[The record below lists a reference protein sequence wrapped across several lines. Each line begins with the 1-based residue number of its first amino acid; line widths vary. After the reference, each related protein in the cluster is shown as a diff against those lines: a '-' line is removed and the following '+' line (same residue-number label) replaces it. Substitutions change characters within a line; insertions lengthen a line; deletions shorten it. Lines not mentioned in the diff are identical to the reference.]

1 MKINICLI
9 QPTGYIHSLALLEAA
24 EYVMYK
30 LRAIGHQSELVKNRL
45 IYDGCNIIFG
55 AHIDA
60 QQAEKYPSGTIIF
73 NTEQL
78 PENSTWTNEAYK
90 KILSENYVWDYSQT
104 NLETIPHQNKALVN
118 FLYEENL
125 RRIPIK
131 EEKEFDLVFY
141 GSINERRKQIIE
153 SLMSQGLKIQTIF
166 GLYGPERDVSLN
178 KARAVLNLHFYDAQ
192 IFQQIRAFYP
202 LINGIPVISE
212 NYLQESA
219 HQIYRECLFTPQDDR
234 FEEFVVNLLKN
245 DENFKQE
252 AGRRLAKY
260 KTYSDDDF
268 EEIAKKTFGSLENGY
283 QKKDMPIFNRMNL
296 GSGKDYRRGFLNIDL
311 RNEVNPDLIVDL
323 SGKINLPLICS
334 SPRFGAVTIRES
346 QFDLIMANDVLEHV
360 PDLEGLMGNCLKILR
375 DGGEFHI
382 NVPYD
387 LSLGAWQDPTHIRG
401 FNQNSWK
408 YYTEWFW
415 YLGWF
420 ESRFDLKELTYNLS
434 PLGQQLAQEKIDQ
447 GRIIDTP
454 RAIDSMKVILV
465 KRPTSMEEK
474 TIMRSYVGSLYP
486 EHTK

>member
-1 MKINICLI
+1 MKINVCLI
-9 QPTGYIHSLALLEAA
+9 QPPGYIHSLALLEAA

-45 IYDGCNIIFG
+45 IYDGFNIVFG

-78 PENSTWTNEAYK
+78 PENSAWTNEAYK
-90 KILSENYVWDYSQT
+90 KILSDNYVWDYSQT

-141 GSINERRKQIIE
+141 GSINERRKKIIE
-153 SLMSQGLKIQTIF
+153 SLVSKGLKIQTIF

-192 IFQQIRAFYP
+192 IFQQIRTFYP

-212 NYLQESA
+212 SYPQESA
-219 HQIYRECLFTPQDDR
+219 HQIYRECLFIPEGEG

-245 DENFKQE
+245 NENFKQE
-252 AGRRLAKY
+252 ANSRLAKY
-260 KTYSDDDF
+260 KTYIEDDF
-268 EEIAKKTFGSLENGY
+268 EEIVKKTFGFLGNIT
-283 QKKDMPIFNRMNL
+283 QKKDSPIFNRMNL
-296 GSGKDYRRGFLNIDL
+296 GSGKDYKRGFLNIDL
-311 RNEVNPDLIVDL
+311 RSEVNPDLMVDL
-323 SGKINLPLICS
+323 SDKINLPLVCN
-334 SPRFGAVTIRES
+334 SPRFGDVIIEEF

-360 PDLEGLMGNCLKILR
+360 PDLEGLMGNCLRILK

-420 ESRFDLKELTYNLS
+420 ESRFDLRELTYNLS
-434 PLGQQLAQEKIDQ
+434 ALGQQLVQQKVDQ
-447 GRIIDTP
+447 SQVINIA
-454 RAIDSMKVILV
+454 RAIDSMKVVLV
-465 KRPTSMEEK
+465 KRSTTPEEK
-474 TIMRSYVGSLYP
+474 TLMRSYAGQIYP
-486 EHTK
+486 EIH